1 MHPRYV
7 LLCAGALLAL
17 SGCATMRG
25 HEAEAASTESRL
37 AAAGFKMRPADTPE
51 RLRDLATMPPR
62 RMVARKKDGNVMY
75 TFADPQ
81 NCRCLY
87 VGGAKEYAEYERGLE
102 KEVARAMDESSMD
115 WDLWIP

>member
-25 HEAEAASTESRL
+25 HEEASTERRL
-37 AAAGFKMRPADTPE
+37 AAAGFQMRPADSPE
-51 RLRDLATMPPR
+51 RLRHLATMPSR
-62 RMVARKKDGNVMY
+62 KMVARKKDGNVMY
-75 TFADPQ
+75 TFADPD